1 MKSLSSF
8 KFFSCSCFKDL
19 FRRNLAGLFY
29 LYPKLNSQK
38 KENIGKAWGWKC
50 RRRKHRSRRAQHVKI
65 WKCWWLFCRRV
76 RGKKD
81 FFISWW
87 LNGFV
92 LKKKSSVHGINVIQR
107 WGQGFSLTWSN
118 VWGVTS
124 ELPNLTS
131 PHSWLYHSA
140 WLCLDFKWTSSLDC
154 TFNLEFPFWM
164 YSSGENSVESKS
176 ASSAECSPVVW
187 NEARRRIQFNV
198 NVGCRCWCLPISIF
212 NLI

>member
-1 MKSLSSF
+1 M
-8 KFFSCSCFKDL
+8 DL
-19 FRRNLAGLFY
+19 FWR
-29 LYPKLNSQK
+29 
-38 KENIGKAWGWKC
+38 
-50 RRRKHRSRRAQHVKI
+50 
-65 WKCWWLFCRRV
+65 
-76 RGKKD
+76 
-81 FFISWW
+81 
-87 LNGFV
+87 
-92 LKKKSSVHGINVIQR
+92 KKSSVHEINVIQR

-198 NVGCRCWCLPISIF
+198 NVGCRRWGLPISIF
-212 NLI
+212 NLIWFNYHEFNWIESNVKLGCHSSNGLRGSNNYLITVIHVIPNFAADQYDDDNPRSCKVVRGR